1 MKAGSTRWIVPGN
14 KTVAIFWRT
23 VRPLDMANQNSEPSD
38 KICSGNDPVA
48 LQRLNERNQQFW
60 NEQSKLMGERISNPA
75 LYKIAMDDM
84 NFEILRGVPV
94 KLRKSLER
102 ALADAAGA
110 KGVFHANLSRMGGR
124 ARKSDALQDLIL
136 ELVGEDLDMTESE
149 LLDKLKVE
157 AGAGVVI
164 SIDEPSDL
172 LADDI
177 QYIHFVNDDERPKR
191 ASVYG
196 LKDRLSRAK
205 TKIKNSR

>member
-1 MKAGSTRWIVPGN
+1 M
-14 KTVAIFWRT
+14 
-23 VRPLDMANQNSEPSD
+23 D
-38 KICSGNDPVA
+38 
-48 LQRLNERNQQFW
+48 
-60 NEQSKLMGERISNPA
+60 ERISNPA

-94 KLRKSLER
+94 KLRKSMER

-110 KGVFHANLSRMGGR
+110 KDAFHADLSRMGGR

-136 ELVGEDLDMTESE
+136 ELVGKDQDMTESE
-149 LLDKLKVE
+149 LLDKLKGE
-157 AGAGVVI
+157 AGAGVVT

-172 LADDI
+172 LAGDTRC
-177 QYIHFVNDDERPKR
+177 IHFVNDDERPKR

-205 TKIKNSR
+205 TKIKNASRLARSL